1 MNFVFRTTSPILF
14 GCGEVAR
21 AGEVAAQ
28 YGRKALLVTG
38 AQALER
44 SGQMDTIA
52 ESLSQAGLQ
61 WARWRVPGEPTVQL
75 VDEATAF
82 CLAEG
87 CDVVLAIGGGSVL
100 DAGKAIAALATNG
113 GHALEYL
120 EAVEGGGRR
129 KVERQPLPLVCIP
142 TTAGT
147 GSETTR
153 NAVLTVPEARV
164 KRSMRGDLLQP
175 RAAIIDPLLASTA
188 PLSVSTSAGFDAL
201 TQLIESYLSTG
212 AQPTTDALAV
222 PGIRMAIRSLRAM
235 AEGTPTREHWE
246 RMALASLWS
255 GITLANAGLGAVHGL
270 VSPLGGLRPVPHGA
284 ACACLLPHAIRV
296 NAQALRQ
303 RAPGSTALARLTEV
317 SAMLVPSGEPS
328 PERAATEL
336 ERLRRQLGGRS
347 LQDYGVTEEDFPAI
361 IANCRSGS
369 MRSNPIVL
377 TDDELEEIL
386 ASALG

>member
-1 MNFVFRTTSPILF
+1 MNFVFRTTSPIFF

-44 SGQMDTIA
+44 TGQLDIITN
-52 ESLSQAGLQ
+52 SLSQAGVH
-61 WARWRVPGEPTVQL
+61 WAHFRVPGEPTVQL
-75 VDEATAF
+75 VDEGTTF

-113 GHALEYL
+113 GHAVEYL

-129 KVERQPLPLVCIP
+129 KVERQPLPLVCVP

-147 GSETTR
+147 GSEATR

-164 KRSMRGDLLQP
+164 KRSMRSDLLQP
-175 RAAIIDPLLASTA
+175 SAAIVDPLLASMA
-188 PLSVSTSAGFDAL
+188 PLSVSTAAGFDAL
-201 TQLIESYLSTG
+201 TQLIESYLSKG

-296 NAQALRQ
+296 NAQALRR

-317 SAMLVPSGEPS
+317 SAMLVSSGEPT

-347 LQDYGVTEEDFPAI
+347 LRDYGVTEDDFPLI

-369 MRSNPIVL
+369 MRYNPIVL
-377 TDDELEEIL
+377 NDDELEEIL
-386 ASALG
+386 ASAL